1 MDNLKVV
8 PEVAGKAPELPKVT
22 ITTGSSK
29 SAVSFIRRLYS
40 KKIYVLLLLVAI
52 GGAVF
57 YYKKKNSLKTKL
69 KDFNDLHNDYK
80 PPSELNK
87 DLLMKESELIL
98 LKGQNNELVNENSK
112 LQQKHQLLLQ
122 SQQQM
127 QMQLTQ
133 LLQEKSQVQM
143 NNNYRLETDVQYT
156 NLGEDENVQQFNLTN
171 NEMNE
176 VNEALE
182 Q

>member
-1 MDNLKVV
+1 MENLKVV
-8 PEVAGKAPELPKVT
+8 VPEPVKAPELPKVT
-22 ITTGSSK
+22 ITSSSK
-29 SAVSFIRRLYS
+29 GAISFLRRLYN
-40 KKIYVLLLLVAI
+40 KKLYVLLLLVAI
-52 GGAVF
+52 GGAAF
-57 YYKKKNSLKTKL
+57 YYKKKNNIKNKL
-69 KDFNDLHNDYK
+69 KDFNDLHNEYK
-80 PPSELNK
+80 PATELNK
-87 DLLMKESELIL
+87 DLLMKENELAS
-98 LKGQNNELVNENSK
+98 LKVHNNELVNENTK
-112 LQQKHQLLLQ
+112 LQQQQSVLLQ

-127 QMQLTQ
+127 QMQLNQ

-143 NNNYRLETDVQYT
+143 NNNDRLETNVQYN